1 MAELFKICPPKP
13 RPETIDYLED
23 LLARAKSGEIQAFG
37 IVVQKSNGGTA
48 NGWTGF
54 GTNPMSI
61 IGELE
66 AMKVDLIRAKVAQ
79 RYDCC
84 GEDVIDK

>member
-1 MAELFKICPPKP
+1 MAGFFKICSPVPVS
-13 RPETIDYLED
+13 ETIDYLED
-23 LLARAKSGEIQAFG
+23 LLARARNGEIQAFG

-66 AMKVDLIRAKVAQ
+66 AMKVDLIRAKVGQ

-84 GEDVIDK
+84 GEDIIET